1 MAFLRQGERGCRIR
15 GECGTSGIGGALYVK
30 GRLAAGLWS
39 WSLYE
44 NTITFTVLPGTT
56 DPMWQYGAIS
66 HVVLL
71 YRGTFW
77 VYRIQAGFIADGRAT
92 IVWPS
97 WLRMPSAPG
106 PRLPML

>member
-1 MAFLRQGERGCRIR
+1 MAYQRQGERGVHIR

-30 GRLAAGLWS
+30 GRLAAGLLS
-39 WSLYE
+39 WTLHE
-44 NTITFTVLPGTT
+44 NTLGFTLLPGTT
-56 DPMWQYGAIS
+56 DPLWQYGAIS

-77 VYRIQAGFIADGRAT
+77 IYRVQAGFLADGRVT

-97 WLRMPSAPG
+97 WLRMPTAPG